1 MAVHTVFGDIIKIL
15 ERLSY
20 TNSVAFVSHSSPV
33 GGGTTLL
40 SWPNVL
46 RWRRSSRLAQKNCFY
61 GDTRFRISV
70 ANVPSI
76 KELAEQLF

>member
-1 MAVHTVFGDIIKIL
+1 MQGCTPFQMYFKILLGTEQSNFCIYFEGSILFSKKMAVHTVFGDIIKIL

-46 RWRRSSRLAQKNCFY
+46 R
-61 GDTRFRISV
+61 
-70 ANVPSI
+70 
-76 KELAEQLF
+76 